1 MNIVSQLLPTF
12 THFPQDPEAVDLDI
26 ETIFGI
32 IEKDDQFKRLIE
44 TRDKSD
50 IISGINEAFQM
61 LFEAASPQERPTVEI
76 FPDACLMISVL
87 QQWMIRH
94 LCKRLLQILTP
105 EGMAVNYVKV
115 PRSYREVYFK
125 YQDHFNL
132 RNLVMK
138 SLKRLDN
145 VQ

>member
-1 MNIVSQLLPTF
+1 MDVEI
-12 THFPQDPEAVDLDI
+12 
-26 ETIFGI
+26 IFSI
-32 IEKDDQFKRLIE
+32 IEKDYQFKMLIE

-61 LFEAASPQERPTVEI
+61 LFEAASPQEQHMVAI

-87 QQWMIRH
+87 HQWMIRH

-105 EGMAVNYVKV
+105 EGMAVNYLKV

-125 YQDHFNL
+125 HQDHFNL
-132 RNLVMK
+132 RNLVMR
-138 SLKRLDN
+138 SLRRLKN
-145 VQ
+145 TQ

>member
-61 LFEAASPQERPTVEI
+61 LFEAASPLVQPTVEI